1 MNSPRST
8 FEKLR
13 VPICRSNEVA
23 AGPPCPSLQ
32 TLPSRGRLLDVLAVH
47 GLLLPAL
54 LIVEGVTEVCLA
66 AVEGIAPKGSPSK
79 PTAVHAHAAA

>member
-1 MNSPRST
+1 
-8 FEKLR
+8 
-13 VPICRSNEVA
+13 
-23 AGPPCPSLQ
+23 
-32 TLPSRGRLLDVLAVH
+32 VLAVH